1 MLLLFIVGEFM
12 IMWYE
17 CCWIVLVMISHVL
30 LLLSCGDLINFVKMG
45 WKWGSLILMSVI
57 ELMRFLEWI
66 RLVRIYVFDQRFWG
80 RNQLEEN
87 RVF

>member
-1 MLLLFIVGEFM
+1 
-12 IMWYE
+12 
-17 CCWIVLVMISHVL
+17 
-30 LLLSCGDLINFVKMG
+30 
-45 WKWGSLILMSVI
+45 MSVI